1 MKDTQIV
8 VCICIYIYVC
18 NRILFSHKKNE
29 ILPLATILMDPEG
42 IMPGEI
48 SQRERQ
54 VLYDLSYMWN
64 LKEKK
69 NSK

>member
-1 MKDTQIV
+1 
-8 VCICIYIYVC
+8 
-18 NRILFSHKKNE
+18 
-29 ILPLATILMDPEG
+29 MDPEG

-69 NSK
+69 TPNNQAHRYREQQRGDCQRLGLQRGRNG